1 MANWNLS
8 VDLRGQGQSLAQALR
23 QNAGHARTLATAT
36 RAAQDE
42 VRTLGTTANTTA
54 GHLQR
59 MGQRSAA
66 ARTQLRRLASQARQ
80 ASRDLRELAAEAE
93 RAEHRLNSLNNN
105 VNIRIDLDDH
115 TGTSLATLRATLA
128 DLRANG
134 NIHLDVDFDLTSITA
149 ATVALSAL
157 RGEARDTAQT
167 LTILRT
173 RANALASAL
182 DDLRGQALAAAGG
195 LLTLRAAASSAD
207 GELRQLSRRTVMLT
221 SDLDDLNGALGR
233 VASRTGTV
241 TAGTNTTGNAAGG
254 ASSNMKDL
262 IFAAVALSTALIP
275 IAAATVPIA
284 AGLTAAGVGAGMFG
298 IAIAGQIKSLTEAVE
313 AETKYQEAVEE
324 HGARSKEAS
333 EAQLAYSRQMA
344 KMPPATRET
353 AASVSVLKDQY
364 TEWSDSLADD
374 TMPVATKSMAVL
386 GGMFKQATPFVKGTS
401 REMDRFVTILAGGMQ
416 TEGFR
421 EFMDDF
427 AEFSTESLAKA
438 NTGIVKLSQGMDS
451 GEIGANVRE
460 FMDYAKANG
469 PLVGDTLGNLVQVL
483 TRMLVAA
490 SDVGVG
496 VLTVVNAFAQ
506 LVNAVPTELISV
518 LLQIAIAIKAV
529 KLAAAGLAAVQMSSL
544 AASTALFVRS
554 ARFGGV
560 GAAIAGVTQ
569 RLTALQKAG
578 IVLATLAL
586 IMMGISK
593 LADKARGAP
602 PDVDKLTTSLKNLA
616 STGKFSGE
624 LKKTFGDMEGFVDKV
639 ELLTKKTKE
648 LEETRKGGATGLGRV
663 PLLDDAGDWISDRL
677 RDMKDGQDGINALKA
692 DFKAFDTTMAG
703 MVASGYGKQAA
714 QDFRMF
720 EVALRGAGK
729 STKEI
734 NDLFP
739 QYKDAVAAAA
749 AEQELAAK
757 AMGIFGDQAQAT
769 SAKLDAQKASADGLR
784 QAIIA
789 LNDTN
794 RAAYD
799 SQIQFEQAI
808 DDLSA
813 AFKENGSTLDLN
825 TEAGRKNGQAMSQV
839 AKAHDDMVTAGV
851 AAGES
856 LGSMTSK
863 SDQLRTTMMKL
874 ATDAFDGNRA
884 KATQY
889 VNTLLGVPGQ
899 IKTLVELEREQA
911 VKGLQQVQS
920 EILKTPGAKS
930 VTVSTLNAAAIRA
943 LEAVGLK
950 TRTLPDG
957 RTEVYTENGQ
967 AIGPIGAVLQALN
980 NLNGK
985 TAYSYAVHTTTY
997 VIKGKPGG
1005 PPGGTYHGSTAGRS
1019 ADGNLYGPARREPRV
1034 RSYADG
1040 GTERHVAQIAQPT
1053 FRMWAEPETGG
1064 ESYIPLAPSKRP
1076 RSRAIAEE
1084 TVRRLGGDPA
1094 AIQWYADGGGIDYTH
1109 SAPSLY
1115 QLSSIAGDS
1124 KNKKGTFDPVLFAKK
1139 LGSSTRVAR
1148 AWRKDLATV
1157 AGRAGQ
1163 DVADAL
1169 EAMGTEGIEL
1179 TRKMATGSSKYTRQM
1194 AASLRSLADTSKAT
1208 LGDYTGQLNKTI
1220 TDQTAFQN
1228 NLVRLAASGNT
1239 DLAKAL
1245 AAQGDQAAA
1254 DLAAAAV
1261 RDPKRARHANTASR
1275 NAANALSPDQVQQ
1288 LVAIIAAVKTSKTG
1302 LHDVADTTGL
1312 GEDDIIA
1319 TATRATGQIKSS
1331 LGSRATK
1338 FLADLARAQ
1347 KGLSYANGG
1356 IRPGI
1361 YSTQAGAL
1369 TFAEPETGGEAYIPL
1384 GQGKRRVASTVLH
1397 DVARRFGVGLTDI
1410 SSSRQVVVMKEGDT
1424 NVTVTAVRTGA
1435 SASDIGS
1442 QVGRGVRRARRGGVN
1457 ARA

>member
-1 MANWNLS
+1 MAQWNLS
-8 VDLRGQGQSLAQALR
+8 VDLRSQGNSLGRTLR
-23 QNAGHARTLATAT
+23 EDARHARTLATAV
-36 RAAQDE
+36 RSARSE
-42 VRTLGTTANTTA
+42 VRSLGQSAQATARQLN
-54 GHLQR
+54 G
-59 MGQRSAA
+59 MGQRADA
-66 ARTQLRRLASQARQ
+66 ARTRLARLAAQAGR
-80 ASRDLRELAAEAE
+80 ASRDLRHLAAEAQ
-93 RAEHRLNSLNNN
+93 RAERRLNSLNNN
-105 VNIRIDLDDH
+105 VRIRIDLDDR
-115 TGTSLATLRATLA
+115 TGTSLATLRSTLA

-134 NIHLDVDFDLTSITA
+134 NIRLDLDFDPTSLTA
-149 ATVALSAL
+149 AAVALRAL
-157 RGEARDTAQT
+157 RSEASDTART
-167 LTILRT
+167 LTLLRT
-173 RANALASAL
+173 RATALANAL

-195 LLTLRAAASSAD
+195 LLALNAAARGSDDQLRALSVRTRTLR
-207 GELRQLSRRTVMLT
+207 G
-221 SDLDDLNGALGR
+221 DLDDLNGSLGR
-233 VASRTGTV
+233 VGGRMGQT
-241 TAGTNTTGNAAGG
+241 TAGTRAAGNAAGG
-254 ASSNMKDL
+254 TSGRMRDL

-284 AGLTAAGVGAGMFG
+284 AGLTAAGVGAGLFG
-298 IAIAGQIKSLTEAVE
+298 VAIAGQIKSLTEAVE
-313 AETKYQEAVEE
+313 AETKYREAVEE
-324 HGARSKEAS
+324 HGARSQEAA

-353 AASVSVLKDQY
+353 AAAVSVLKDQY

-416 TEGFR
+416 TEGFDR
-421 EFMDDF
+421 FMDDF

-438 NTGIVKLSQGMDS
+438 NTGLVKLTQSADTGK
-451 GEIGANVRE
+451 IGGNVRE
-460 FMDYAKANG
+460 FMAYAKENG

-483 TRMLVAA
+483 TRMLVSA
-490 SDVGVG
+490 SDVGIG

-506 LVNAVPTELISV
+506 LANAVPTELISV

-639 ELLTKKTKE
+639 ELLNKKTKE
-648 LEETRKGGATGLGRV
+648 LEETRKGGGTGLGRV
-663 PLLDDAGDWISDRL
+663 PLLDDVSDWISDRL
-677 RDMKDGQDGINALKA
+677 LDMKDGQDGINALKD
-692 DFKAFDTTMAG
+692 DFKSFDEAMAG
-703 MVASGYGKQAA
+703 MAGSGYGKQAA
-714 QDFRMF
+714 QDFALL
-720 EVALRGAGK
+720 ETALRKSGK

-739 QYKDAVAAAA
+739 KYKDAVAAAA
-749 AEQELAAK
+749 AEQKLAAQ
-757 AMGIFGDQAQAT
+757 AMGIFGAQAQAT
-769 SAKLDAQKASADGLR
+769 STKLDAQKASADGLR

-789 LNDTN
+789 LNETN

-813 AFKENGSTLDLN
+813 SFKENGATLDLN
-825 TEAGRKNGQAMSQV
+825 SEAGRKNGTAMSQA

-851 AAGES
+851 AAGDS

-863 SDQLRTTMMKL
+863 SDTLRTSMMKL
-874 ATDAFDGNRA
+874 ATDAFGGNKK
-884 KATQY
+884 KATEY
-889 VNTLLGVPGQ
+889 VNTLLGVPGE
-899 IKTLVELEREQA
+899 IKTLVELERAEA
-911 VKGLQQVQS
+911 VKGLQDVQAQ
-920 EILKTPGAKS
+920 ILKTPGAKS
-930 VTVSTLNAAAIRA
+930 ITVSTLNAAAIRA

-957 RTEVYTENGQ
+957 RTEVYTANGR
-967 AIGPIGAVLQALN
+967 ALGPIGAVLQALN
-980 NLNGK
+980 NLNGQ
-985 TAYSYAVHTTTY
+985 TAYTYTVHTTTY

-1019 ADGNLYGPARREPRV
+1019 EDGNLYGPAKV

-1040 GTERHVAQIAQPT
+1040 GTEQHVAQIAQPT

-1109 SAPSLY
+1109 TAPSLY
-1115 QLSSIAGDS
+1115 NLSSIAGDS
-1124 KNKKGTFDPVLFAKK
+1124 KNKSGKFDPTLFGRK

-1157 AGRAGQ
+1157 AARAGQ

-1194 AASLRSLADTSKAT
+1194 AASLKALAETSKAT

-1220 TDQTAFQN
+1220 KDQTAFQN
-1228 NLVRLAASGNT
+1228 NLVKLAASGNT

-1261 RDPKRARHANTASR
+1261 KDPKRARHANTAAR
-1275 NAANALSPDQVQQ
+1275 QAADALSPEQVRQ
-1288 LVAIIAAVKTSKTG
+1288 LVAIIAAVKTSNTG
-1302 LHDVADTTGL
+1302 LHDVADVTGL

-1319 TATRATGQIKSS
+1319 TATKATGQIKSS
-1331 LGSRATK
+1331 LGSRAAK

-1361 YSTQAGAL
+1361 YSTQAGAV
-1369 TFAEPETGGEAYIPL
+1369 TFAEPETGGEAFIPL
-1384 GQGKRRVASTVLH
+1384 GAGKRRVASTVLH

-1410 SSSRQVVVMKEGDT
+1410 SSSRQVVVIKEGDT

-1442 QVGRGVRRARRGGVN
+1442 QVGRGVRRAQRGGVN